1 MKLLFGFGV
10 MTAFRGAKEHA
21 MLSPKHLQFG
31 NFPLNHPVEEL
42 AGVPYVSVICIPDD
56 KSHKLSVYNSYV
68 RDTSNQFRIP
78 IIESDPNNLGSSIV
92 RYLKKLVP
100 GQERMYCKAA
110 SPGFKMKLA
119 LDGYPDAEYF
129 DKKPLGE
136 NMIRNLFKEGAR
148 ILGLPEDFRPHSLR
162 SACITK
168 LVNSPGVSLAEAM
181 NHARHNS
188 ASASRNYQ
196 RTDAVSEG
204 QRFRALGMM
213 PPSSS
218 SSPSSFPSF
227 PSSGKAVPVIE
238 KQCESIDADT
248 KNGKARNDFAGND
261 EEIAHLKRQ
270 ISQLQDVVKKNVDAG
285 KTVVVSPPDEKKA
298 KLKKCDDGD
307 ASSSDDNALL
317 LVDLTA
323 VQRKKIRM
331 LNKQMAEKEKKIL
344 DLEAQNKELF
354 RMFGGRFGT
363 WFLDHKEKEEAAAA
377 ATKKKRGRK
386 PRKK

>member
-1 MKLLFGFGV
+1 

-21 MLSPKHLQFG
+21 LLSPKHLENG
-31 NFPLNHPVEEL
+31 TFPLDHPVQEL
-42 AGVPYVSVICIPDD
+42 AGLPYVAVTCMPDD
-56 KSHKLSVYNSYV
+56 KSHKLSVNNSYV
-68 RDTSNQFRIP
+68 RDTSNQYRIP
-78 IIESDPNNLGSSIV
+78 IIESDPNNLGSSIM

-100 GQERMYCKAA
+100 GQERMYCKVA

-119 LDGYPDAEYF
+119 LDGYPHAEFF
-129 DKKPLGE
+129 DKRPLGE

-162 SACITK
+162 GACITK

-196 RTDAVSEG
+196 RTDAVSES
-204 QRFRALGMM
+204 QRFRALGMI
-213 PPSSS
+213 PSSS
-218 SSPSSFPSF
+218 SSSSFPSF
-227 PSSGKAVPVIE
+227 PTGGKSDQVMSVDVDHASHGSVA
-238 KQCESIDADT
+238 ADH
-248 KNGKARNDFAGND
+248 KDKALNDFAGND
-261 EEIAHLKRQ
+261 EQIAHLNRQ
-270 ISQLQDVVKKNVDAG
+270 ISDLQDIVKKKVDAG
-285 KTVVVSPPDEKKA
+285 KTVAVKPPDVKKA
-298 KLKKCDDGD
+298 KLKKCDDDDG
-307 ASSSDDNALL
+307 SSSDDDALL

-323 VQRKKIRM
+323 TQRKKIRL

-354 RMFGGRFGT
+354 CMFGGRFGT

-377 ATKKKRGRK
+377 AKKKRGRK

>member
-1 MKLLFGFGV
+1 

-21 MLSPKHLQFG
+21 LLSPKHLENGTFQ
-31 NFPLNHPVEEL
+31 LDHPVQEL
-42 AGVPYVSVICIPDD
+42 AGLPYVAVTCMPDD
-56 KSHKLSVYNSYV
+56 KSHKLSVNNSYV
-68 RDTSNQFRIP
+68 RDTSNQYRIP
-78 IIESDPNNLGSSIV
+78 IIESDPNNLGSSIM

-100 GQERMYCKAA
+100 GQERMYCKVA

-119 LDGYPDAEYF
+119 LDGYPHAEFF
-129 DKKPLGE
+129 DKRPLGE

-162 SACITK
+162 GACITK

-196 RTDAVSEG
+196 RTDAVSES
-204 QRFRALGMM
+204 QRFRALGMI
-213 PPSSS
+213 PSSS
-218 SSPSSFPSF
+218 SSSSFPSF
-227 PSSGKAVPVIE
+227 PTGGNGNQVISVDVDHASNVSVAADHKDKAL
-238 KQCESIDADT
+238 
-248 KNGKARNDFAGND
+248 NDFAGND
-261 EEIAHLKRQ
+261 EQIAHLKRQ
-270 ISQLQDVVKKNVDAG
+270 ISDLQDIVKKKVDAG
-285 KTVVVSPPDEKKA
+285 KTVAVLPPEVKKA
-298 KLKKCDDGD
+298 KLKKCDDDDG
-307 ASSSDDNALL
+307 SSSDDDALL

-323 VQRKKIRM
+323 TQRKKIRM

-377 ATKKKRGRK
+377 AKKKRGRK